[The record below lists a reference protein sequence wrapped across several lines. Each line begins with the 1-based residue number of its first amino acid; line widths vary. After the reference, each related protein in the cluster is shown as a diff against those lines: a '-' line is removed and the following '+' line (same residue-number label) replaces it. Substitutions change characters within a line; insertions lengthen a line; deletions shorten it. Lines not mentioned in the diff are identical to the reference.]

1 MPVQLEVQIES
12 QPFSA
17 ISSDAIVTYVF
28 GDRLSGNNDARI
40 EGALAELD
48 RVTGGK
54 IKPLADSGE
63 LTGKFLE
70 MTLLHY
76 PQGLAAKKLLLV
88 GAGKPEKF
96 THAELRKVAGA
107 ALRYLR
113 ARGAKSFAF
122 IVRENDQ
129 TPAAAQAIAE
139 GLLHAEYDS
148 DKYQTEKKPAK
159 VMERV
164 SLAGFPANSRAEI
177 ESAIARAKIIGESE
191 IWARDMINEP
201 SNHLTPRMLAERAE
215 AMARE
220 AGLEIDVLDEDRI
233 AELKMGALLGV
244 AQGSAEPPRVIVVR
258 YRPAQKKPNSPV
270 LAFVGK
276 AVTFDTGGISIKP
289 ANNMEEMKTDMSGGA
304 TMLAVIRALA
314 RLKPSIEVMA
324 VVPATENMPGGR
336 AQKPGD
342 VQIAMSGKSIEVINT
357 DAEGRLILADAIC
370 YAKKL
375 GATHLIDAATLTG
388 AIVVALAN
396 VHVGA
401 FGTPREFLDRVLE
414 SARAAG
420 EKMWPMPIDD
430 EYEEMIKSKIADIRN
445 TGSGKGGGSIT
456 AAWFLKEFA
465 EDTPWVHLDI
475 AGTAWRDDAKPWSAS
490 GPTGIAI
497 RTLIDFAMRQQ

>member
-1 MPVQLEVQIES
+1 MPIQIELAPAD
-12 QPFSA
+12 QPLSSTSA
-17 ISSDAIVTYVF
+17 DAIVTYVF
-28 GDRLSGNNDARI
+28 GEKEARI
-40 EGALAELD
+40 DGAVADLD
-48 RVTGGK
+48 RATGGK
-54 IKPLADSGE
+54 IKPLADAGE
-63 LTGKFLE
+63 LTGKPFE
-70 MTLLHY
+70 MVLLHY
-76 PQGLAAKKLLLV
+76 PNGLAAKKLLLI
-88 GAGKPEKF
+88 GAGKPDKF
-96 THAELRKVAGA
+96 SLATLRKVAGA

-113 ARGAKSFAF
+113 CRGVKSFAF
-122 IVRENDQ
+122 LAGEKERN
-129 TPAAAQAIAE
+129 AASAQAIVE

-148 DKYQTEKKPAK
+148 DKYQTDKKPNRT
-159 VMERV
+159 MDRV
-164 SLAGFPANSRAEI
+164 ALLGFPATSRSDI
-177 ESAIARAKIIGESE
+177 EAAIERAKIIGESE
-191 IWARDMINEP
+191 NFARDMINEP
-201 SNHLTPRMLAERAE
+201 SNRLTPRMLAVRAE
-215 AMARE
+215 AMAKD
-220 AGLEIDVLDEDRI
+220 AGLEIDVLDENRI

-244 AQGSAEPPRVIVVR
+244 AQGSAEPPRLIVVR

-270 LAFVGK
+270 LALVGK

-289 ANNMEEMKTDMSGGA
+289 AANMEEMKTDMSGGA
-304 TMLAVIRALA
+304 TMLAVLRALA
-314 RLKPSIEVMA
+314 SLKPSIEVMA

-342 VQIAMSGKSIEVINT
+342 VQIAMSGKSIEIINT

-388 AIVVALAN
+388 AIIVALAN

-414 SARAAG
+414 SARATG

-430 EYEEMIKSKIADIRN
+430 EYQEMIKSKIADIRN

-497 RTLIDFAMRQQ
+497 RTLIDFAFRM

>member
-1 MPVQLEVQIES
+1 MSIQFQFEA
-12 QPFSA
+12 QPFSS
-17 ISSDAIVTYVF
+17 ISTDAIVAYVF
-28 GDRLSGNNDARI
+28 ADKDKEARFD
-40 EGALAELD
+40 GPVAELD
-48 RVTGGK
+48 RSSGGK
-54 IKPLADSGE
+54 IKPLCDGGE

-70 MTLLHY
+70 MVLIHY
-76 PQGLAAKKLLLV
+76 PAGLAAKKLLLV
-88 GAGKPEKF
+88 GAGKRDKF
-96 THAELRKVAGA
+96 SHAELRKVSGA

-113 ARGAKSFAF
+113 SRGVKSFAF
-122 IVRENDQ
+122 VAGENER
-129 TPAAAQAIAE
+129 TPAAVQAIVE
-139 GLLHAEYDS
+139 GILYAEYDS
-148 DKYQTEKKPAK
+148 DKYQTDQKPNRTID
-159 VMERV
+159 RV
-164 SLAGFPANSRAEI
+164 ALVGFSADSGAGI
-177 ESAIARAKIIGESE
+177 EAAIDRAKTIAESE
-191 IWARDMINEP
+191 NFARDMINEP
-201 SNHLTPRMLAERAE
+201 SNRLTPRMLASRAE
-215 AMARE
+215 VMAKE
-220 AGLEIDVLDEDRI
+220 AGLELDILDEKRI

-244 AQGSAEPPRVIVVR
+244 AQGSAEPPRLIVVR

-270 LAFVGK
+270 LALVGK

-289 ANNMEEMKTDMSGGA
+289 AANMEEMKTDMSGGA
-304 TMLAVIRALA
+304 TMLAVLRALA

-342 VQIAMSGKSIEVINT
+342 VQIAMSGKSIEIINT

-414 SARAAG
+414 SARATG

-430 EYEEMIKSKIADIRN
+430 EYQEMIKSKIADIRN

-490 GPTGIAI
+490 GPTGVAI
-497 RTLIDFAMRQQ
+497 RTLIDFAMKQ

>member
-1 MPVQLEVQIES
+1 MEIQLEA
-12 QPFSA
+12 QPFSSVSA
-17 ISSDAIVTYVF
+17 DAIVTYVF
-28 GDRLSGNNDARI
+28 GDKDARF
-40 EGALAELD
+40 EGTVAELD
-48 RVTGGK
+48 RTLGGK

-63 LTGKFLE
+63 LSGKPLE
-70 MTLLHY
+70 MILLHY
-76 PQGLAAKKLLLV
+76 PAGLAAKRLLLV

-96 THAELRKVAGA
+96 SHAELRKIAGA
-107 ALRYLR
+107 ALRYLKT
-113 ARGAKSFAF
+113 RGVKTFAF
-122 IVRENDQ
+122 LPADKDR

-139 GLLHAEYDS
+139 GLLHADYES
-148 DKYQTEKKPAK
+148 DKYQTQKKNNKAID
-159 VMERV
+159 RV
-164 SLAGFPANSRAEI
+164 SLLGFSAASRGEI
-177 ESAIARAKIIGESE
+177 ETAIARATIIGESE
-191 IWARDMINEP
+191 NFARDLINEP
-201 SNHLTPRMLAERAE
+201 SNRLTPRMLASRAE
-215 AMARE
+215 AMAKE
-220 AGLEIDVLDEDRI
+220 AGLEIDILDEKRI

-244 AQGSAEPPRVIVVR
+244 AQGSEEPPRVIVVR
-258 YRPAQKKPNSPV
+258 YRPAQKKAGAPV
-270 LAFVGK
+270 LALVGK

-289 ANNMEEMKTDMSGGA
+289 AANMEEMKTDMSGGA
-304 TMLAVIRALA
+304 TMLGVLRALA

-357 DAEGRLILADAIC
+357 DAEGRLILADAVC

-430 EYEEMIKSKIADIRN
+430 EYQEMIKSKIADIRN
-445 TGSGKGGGSIT
+445 TGSGKGGGAIT
-456 AAWFLKEFA
+456 AAWFIKEFVD
-465 EDTPWVHLDI
+465 DTPWVHLDI

-490 GPTGIAI
+490 GPTGVAI
-497 RTLIDFAMRQQ
+497 RTLVDFAMKM